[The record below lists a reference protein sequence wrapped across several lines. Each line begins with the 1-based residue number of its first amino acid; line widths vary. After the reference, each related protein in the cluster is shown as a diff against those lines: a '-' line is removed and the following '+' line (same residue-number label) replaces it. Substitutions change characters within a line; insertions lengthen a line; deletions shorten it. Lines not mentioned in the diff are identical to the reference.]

1 MEHDDRILQSMRQMA
16 WERGK
21 AEINSMFCAMY
32 WEDQETEKSRD
43 VFRKAWK
50 EFVETVELNGLHE

>member
-1 MEHDDRILQSMRQMA
+1 MADENRILQSMRQMA

-21 AEINSMFCAMY
+21 AEINSMFCTMY
-32 WEDQETEKSRD
+32 WEDQVTEKSRE

-50 EFVETVELNGLHE
+50 EFVETVEDNGLHE

>member
-1 MEHDDRILQSMRQMA
+1 MADENRILQSMRQMA

-32 WEDQETEKSRD
+32 WEGQEEARS
-43 VFRKAWK
+43 
-50 EFVETVELNGLHE
+50 